1 MKQNKIIKQDEAQ
14 KDRNGKA
21 WVVELRVL
29 NKVVREYQCLAD
41 ELVKCM
47 SICRDKDLE
56 DTRFSRI
63 LPSSTTKC

>member
-41 ELVKCM
+41 ELVRHM
-47 SICRDKDLE
+47 SNLQRQRPRGHEIQLNPA
-56 DTRFSRI
+56 FFHH
-63 LPSSTTKC
+63 

>member
-41 ELVKCM
+41 ELVRRM
-47 SICRDKDLE
+47 SNLQRQRPRGHEIQPNPAV
-56 DTRFSRI
+56 FHH
-63 LPSSTTKC
+63 

>member
-41 ELVKCM
+41 ELVRQM
-47 SICRDKDLE
+47 SNLRRQRPRGHEIQPNPA
-56 DTRFSRI
+56 FFHH
-63 LPSSTTKC
+63 